1 MTGDELGRH
10 REQLVHSVVFEHLG
24 PADLD
29 LVLPSCRLLEVSPGQ
44 VILAEGKKGDGLH
57 VILEGEVEVFLPVNV
72 GDGLKRRSSLQ
83 LNVLGPGRCFGEYG
97 LVDDSPSSASV
108 RAVVPT
114 RLCSLP
120 RADFRRITD
129 QNDRIG
135 KVIYSNLLRFLI
147 RRLRLK
153 DQELDLVLLVEE
165 KPAPHPA

>member
-1 MTGDELGRH
+1 MTRDELGRYG
-10 REQLVHSVVFEHLG
+10 EQLVRSVVFEHLS
-24 PADLD
+24 PADVD
-29 LVLPSCRLLEVSPGQ
+29 LILPSCRLLEVSPGQ
-44 VILAEGKKGDGLH
+44 VVLAEGKQGGGLY
-57 VILEGEVEVFLPVNV
+57 VILEGEVEIFLPDHV

-114 RLCSLP
+114 RLCSLS

-135 KVIYSNLLRFLI
+135 KVIYSNLLRFLV

-165 KPAPHPA
+165 NPATHPA